1 VRLPDSHAEPAVA
14 ADAGSGADARPRK
27 ARRDAATIRRLR
39 IRAGAMF
46 SQGMRQAEVAAALG
60 EAPATVWRWHQ
71 TWSTRGMAGLAAPR
85 RSGSRVPLTPAQLAA
100 VDAALSAGPVANGFA
115 AVTWSLERIAGVI
128 EAVTG
133 ARCSRDTTR
142 VVLREQLRWEPRST
156 WVKSSP
162 PRALPTGCN
171 PQTPGETDDHGGHA
185 HTSVAAPHT
194 RVAVPIRPDCP
205 VACLAGVLSRRVFS
219 RIREARP
226 DPQTVGDVI
235 ALYLDQRLDRV
246 PNLGLKGMAEIDAV
260 LVGAGL
266 LHAHTP
272 HP

>member
-1 VRLPDSHAEPAVA
+1 VRLVDSHAGPAVA
-14 ADAGSGADARPRK
+14 ADAGSGADARLRK

-39 IRAGAMF
+39 LRAGAMF

-100 VDAALSAGPVANGFA
+100 VDAALSAGPVASGFA
-115 AVTWSLERIAGVI
+115 AVTWPLKRIAGVI

-142 VVLREQLRWEPRST
+142 LVLREQLGWEPRST

-162 PRALPTGCN
+162 PRGLPGGGNAITA
-171 PQTPGETDDHGGHA
+171 GEPDAHGGHA
-185 HTSVAAPHT
+185 HTTVTAPDAHAGGPVLPE
-194 RVAVPIRPDCP
+194 RP
-205 VACLAGVLSRRVFS
+205 VACLAGLLSRRPFN

-226 DPQTVGDVI
+226 EPQTVGDVA
-235 ALYLDQRLDRV
+235 ALYLDQRLDRI

-260 LVGAGL
+260 LIGAGL
-266 LHAHTP
+266 LHAHTASP
-272 HP
+272 